1 MAHLSATQLQ
11 WRGRIE
17 TGLRFAAPV
26 LDLVLAAGD
35 RLSRVV
41 DRDDPELMLPGR
53 LGRDGQH
60 ALTDGRD

>member
-1 MAHLSATQLQ
+1 VAQLSSSQLQ
-11 WRGRIE
+11 WRTRIE

-26 LDLVLAAGD
+26 LDLVLATGD

-53 LGRDGQH
+53 LGRDDQRTLTHGQ
-60 ALTDGRD
+60 D